1 MKKLLVLVALVAGF
15 TASASHLLGGM
26 VTVAQ
31 TSYDS
36 TSVGVYLIADPQG
49 ITPNTIN
56 VEKWEMNSV
65 GWYVQNGYV
74 TLAKSA
80 TVSHQGK
87 DVITY
92 ISNYLDLD
100 SNKYRFIYK
109 NCCWGMLNNSTNS
122 FSSDF
127 IISADYWHIPNN
139 SLPYAENPLWV
150 NVQKDTLNN
159 MKPVWG
165 IYNCFLS
172 QFDNDSVNVTQTD
185 LHSGYANGVFVPQ
198 VHTAL
203 NMHVSNDSI
212 SWTPDTI
219 NGNPI
224 MLGNYGTGFEINEYR
239 NGNKIGIQRIQW
251 TFRVVNSTIGIKE
264 DIVYRDT
271 QYSVYDWN
279 GRYMGEHINWAE
291 LKGLYVIK
299 YNNGKVEKIFAQ

>member
-1 MKKLLVLVALVAGF
+1 MKKLMVLVAIVVGF

-31 TSYDS
+31 TSQDS
-36 TSVGVYLIADPQG
+36 TSVGVYLVSDAG
-49 ITPNTIN
+49 GVTPPSTIS
-56 VEKWEMNSV
+56 VEQWEMNSQ
-65 GWYVQNGYV
+65 GWYTYTGNVTLTNSSALAHQGTYV
-74 TLAKSA
+74 T
-80 TVSHQGK
+80 TYVS
-87 DVITY
+87 D
-92 ISNYLDLD
+92 YLDLD

-109 NCCWGMLNNSTNS
+109 NCCWGMISNSSNS
-122 FSSDF
+122 FNSEF

-150 NVQKDTLNN
+150 NVQKDTLNS
-159 MKPVWG
+159 MKAIWG

-172 QFDNDSVNVTQTD
+172 QFDNDSVNVTQSD
-185 LHSGYANGVFVPQ
+185 LYSGYANGTFVPQ

-203 NMHVSNDSI
+203 NMSVSNDSI
-212 SWTPDTI
+212 SWTPT
-219 NGNPI
+219 
-224 MLGNYGTGFEINEYR
+224 MVGNYGTGFEIAEYR

-279 GRYMGEHINWAE
+279 GRYLGTSLENQ
-291 LKGLYVIK
+291 KGFLILRD
-299 YNNGKVEKIFAQ
+299 NNGKVKKVFIQ